1 MKVEYSRRAVTDLR
15 KISADSRR
23 MFGAGVAEALEGRI
37 RAVVDHISREPLSA
51 PQVEQR
57 PGLHVVPLVRYPFK
71 VFYRVLD
78 DRVRV
83 LHIRH
88 TARRPWQGED

>member
-1 MKVEYSRRAVTDLR
+1 
-15 KISADSRR
+15 
-23 MFGAGVAEALEGRI
+23 VAEALETRI
-37 RAVVDHISREPLSA
+37 RAVVDHIGREPLSA
-51 PQVEQR
+51 PKVEQR

-78 DRVRV
+78 DRLRIV
-83 LHIRH
+83 HIRH